1 MYEELDDI
9 DELLQDVDSAIVYE
23 YVTHTCTCV
32 DKCHDVAQGW
42 RSLVFDKSQLNAP
55 SSYALL
61 VALIPT
67 RRALLC
73 SSFLKML
80 SLGRHGLFKSRG
92 LETSG
97 EVQPRILKFAQSIS
111 QRIVVNLSQWCPNK
125 CDKSKTDTKAECN
138 SSYLQVTFF

>member
-1 MYEELDDI
+1 M
-9 DELLQDVDSAIVYE
+9 
-23 YVTHTCTCV
+23 
-32 DKCHDVAQGW
+32 
-42 RSLVFDKSQLNAP
+42 
-55 SSYALL
+55 

-111 QRIVVNLSQWCPNK
+111 QRIVMNLSQWCPNK
-125 CDKSKTDTKAECN
+125 FDKSKTDAKAEYY
-138 SSYLQVTFF
+138 SSYSSDLFFLTPKRLRSSSAVKKRKRAKVTNNSLSIVHISNYYYGLAVASPYVGMA